1 MEKTDPAPKPPLPTA
16 ELPASPAPDSPAP
29 VAPAAEAPPLQP
41 AAVAETL
48 PGFAE
53 PPPLPPATPA
63 ARFSFHGDAREFFR
77 IWIVN
82 TLLTLLTLGIFSAW
96 AKVRKR
102 RYLRGHTELLGRRF
116 DYTADPR
123 RLLVGNLIVVALFL
137 AYALVGAVYTPV
149 RIGAFLLF
157 VVLLPWIVV
166 RSLAFNAHHTVY
178 RGLRFRF
185 HPSLS
190 AAAIIYLAQ
199 PLLIVLSLGFY
210 FPVWVRNRQQ
220 FVLGRHRFGTAY
232 FDLNLRAGALY
243 RPYLAAGGIMFIA
256 ALLVGAI
263 SQWLISRNAGHVPS
277 TAQLLPALAL
287 YGFAA
292 FVAKHYLFA
301 ETFRQIWSEVRL
313 DRHRFRT
320 SLETVP
326 WVKLQLVN
334 LGAMLVTCGLAY
346 PWALMRSTEH
356 VLSRLELLPAGPVG
370 QIESLEAGRGS
381 AVGDTAAE
389 FAGMDFGL

>member
-1 MEKTDPAPKPPLPTA
+1 MEATDPAPNPPPP
-16 ELPASPAPDSPAP
+16 PAAPPAVPDSPAP
-29 VAPAAEAPPLQP
+29 AAPAAEAPPLP
-41 AAVAETL
+41 PVAAE
-48 PGFAE
+48 FATE
-53 PPPLPPATPA
+53 PPPLPPSAPV

-123 RLLVGNLIVVALFL
+123 RLLVGNLIVVTLFL
-137 AYALVGAVYTPV
+137 AYALVGSVYVPV

-190 AAAIIYLAQ
+190 AAALIYLAQ

-210 FPVWVRNRQQ
+210 YPVWARNRQQ

-232 FDLNLRAGALY
+232 FDLTLPAGALY
-243 RPYLAAGGIMFIA
+243 RAYLAGGGIVFAA
-256 ALLVGAI
+256 ALVGGGIVAALTWAN
-263 SQWLISRNAGHVPS
+263 SGHVP
-277 TAQLLPALAL
+277 TGAQLLPAFAL
-287 YGFAA
+287 YGFGA
-292 FVAKHYLFA
+292 FLAKQLIFA
-301 ETFRQIWSEVRL
+301 ESFRLIWNEARL

-320 SLETVP
+320 SLETGP

-334 LGAMLVTCGLAY
+334 LGAMIVTCGLAY
-346 PWALMRSTEH
+346 PWALVRSTEH
-356 VLSRLELLPAGPVG
+356 VLSRLEVLPDGPVDA
-370 QIESLEAGRGS
+370 IESLEAGRGS

>member
-1 MEKTDPAPKPPLPTA
+1 MEATDPAPNPPPP
-16 ELPASPAPDSPAP
+16 PAAPPAVPDSPAP
-29 VAPAAEAPPLQP
+29 AAPAAEAPPLP
-41 AAVAETL
+41 PVAAE
-48 PGFAE
+48 FATE
-53 PPPLPPATPA
+53 PPPLPPSAPV

-82 TLLTLLTLGIFSAW
+82 TLLTLLTLGIFRAW

-123 RLLVGNLIVVALFL
+123 RLLVGNLIVVTLFL
-137 AYALVGAVYTPV
+137 AYALVGSVYVPV
-149 RIGAFLLF
+149 RVGAILLF

-190 AAAIIYLAQ
+190 AAALIYLAQ
-199 PLLIVLSLGFY
+199 PLLIVLSFGFY
-210 FPVWVRNRQQ
+210 YPVWARNRQQ

-232 FDLNLRAGALY
+232 FDLTLPAGALY
-243 RPYLAAGGIMFIA
+243 RAYLAGGGIVFAA
-256 ALLVGAI
+256 ALVGGGIVAALTWAN
-263 SQWLISRNAGHVPS
+263 SGHVP
-277 TAQLLPALAL
+277 TGAQLLPAFAL
-287 YGFAA
+287 YGFGA
-292 FVAKHYLFA
+292 FLAKQLIFA
-301 ETFRQIWSEVRL
+301 ESFRLIWNEARL

-320 SLETVP
+320 SLETGP

-334 LGAMLVTCGLAY
+334 LGAMIVTCGLAY
-346 PWALMRSTEH
+346 PWALVRSTEH
-356 VLSRLELLPAGPVG
+356 VLSRLEVLPDGPVDA
-370 QIESLEAGRGS
+370 IESLEAGRGS